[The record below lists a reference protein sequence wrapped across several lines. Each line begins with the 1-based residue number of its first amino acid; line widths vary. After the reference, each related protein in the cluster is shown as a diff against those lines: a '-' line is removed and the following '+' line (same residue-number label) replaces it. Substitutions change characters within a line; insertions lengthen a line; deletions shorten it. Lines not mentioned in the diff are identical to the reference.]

1 MPSSEH
7 FDMRVAFDHRIFS
20 YERHGGI
27 SRYITR
33 LAAGLDNLQ
42 AEVRVFAPI
51 HCNEHLSELEPRLV
65 DGQRIDH
72 YPPKTKRL
80 FLALNYLRAR
90 RVIRQWRPDVV
101 HETYYGA
108 HSTAA
113 PRCKTVLT
121 IHDMIHELFPR
132 DFPAW
137 DNVARL
143 KRKAVARADH
153 IICVSENT
161 RRDLIR
167 ILGVP
172 ETKVSVV
179 LHGIDAPRSLSKAQP
194 PDRPGLPYL
203 LYVGN
208 RRGYKNFAS
217 LLKAVA
223 ASQRLR
229 SDVAIV
235 AFGGGRF
242 TNRELA
248 LMRELSLDVDRI
260 TQVAGDDDVLHRH
273 YLGATALVYPSVY
286 EGFGLP
292 PLEAMARGC
301 PVASSRAA
309 SMPEVLGDA
318 AEFFDPASIEEM
330 TSAIERVVF
339 SSECAGRL
347 RARGKIRAG
356 QFSWQHCA
364 AQTLAVYN
372 SLLA

>member
-1 MPSSEH
+1 
-7 FDMRVAFDHRIFS
+7 MRVAFDHRIFS
-20 YERHGGI
+20 YERYGGI

-33 LAAGLDNLQ
+33 LAAGLDSQQ

-51 HCNEHLSELEPRLV
+51 HCNDHLSELGRRLT
-65 DGQRIDH
+65 DGRRVNH
-72 YPPKTKRL
+72 YPPKTRRL
-80 FLALNYLRAR
+80 FLALNYLSAR
-90 RVIRQWRPDVV
+90 RDIRLWRPDVV

-108 HSTAA
+108 HGTAA

-121 IHDMIHELFPR
+121 VHDMIHELFPQ

-143 KRKAVARADH
+143 KRIAVARADH

-179 LHGIDAPRSLSKAQP
+179 LHGIDAPDSEPKAGPSDQSGP
-194 PDRPGLPYL
+194 PYL

-217 LLKAVA
+217 FLKAVA

-229 SDVAIV
+229 SDLAIV

-248 LMRELSLDVDRI
+248 LMSELSLDVDRI
-260 TQVAGDDDVLHRH
+260 RQVAGDDEVLHRH

-301 PVASSRAA
+301 PVASSRTA

-318 AEFFDPASIEEM
+318 AEYFDPASVEEM

-339 SSECAGRL
+339 SSDCAWRL
-347 RARGKIRAG
+347 RARGKLRAS

-364 AQTLAVYN
+364 AQTLAVYR
-372 SLLA
+372 SLVA